1 MRKPNRP
8 YRGRDDRK
16 RKNPQELED
25 FAYVLDVIRKW
36 SEDRRSGTVRE
47 EFIVYAIGD
56 KNFTLLELT
65 PKRNAHLDI
74 GERVYIGKNIKLR
87 DKIEK
92 VRRKVFYD
100 ELSDMAK
107 KSLPMVLER
116 IISDQEG
123 RFIEF
128 INTAGPLN
136 LRTHKLEL
144 TPGLGKK
151 VVKQIIDERSKE
163 PFKSFEDLRSRVKG
177 IQDPIKM
184 FRERI
189 LKEMLEEEIPVR
201 LFTHYQKK
209 PAPRSII

>member
-1 MRKPNRP
+1 
-8 YRGRDDRK
+8 
-16 RKNPQELED
+16 
-25 FAYVLDVIRKW
+25 
-36 SEDRRSGTVRE
+36 
-47 EFIVYAIGD
+47 IGD

-65 PKRNAHLDI
+65 PRRNANLEI
-74 GERVYIGKNIKLR
+74 GEKVYIGKNLR
-87 DKIEK
+87 MRKKIEK

-100 ELSDMAK
+100 ELSDIAK
-107 KSLPMVLER
+107 KSLPKVLEQ
-116 IISDQEG
+116 IILDQEH

-144 TPGLGKK
+144 IPGLGKK
-151 VVKQIIDERSKE
+151 VVNQIIEEREKA
-163 PFKSFEDLRSRVKG
+163 PFKSFEDLKSRVKG

-209 PAPRSII
+209 PAPRAIV